1 MIRRPLGRWLDLL
14 TVAALL
20 VVTLP
25 LPQAVLVWI
34 PWALLSGV
42 LNAEDL

>member
-1 MIRRPLGRWLDLL
+1 MIRRPLGRSLDLL

-20 VVTLP
+20 ALTLP
-25 LPQAVLVWI
+25 VLEAFLVWI
-34 PWALLSGV
+34 PWALLSAV